1 MTPALSF
8 EELLAWSDEST
19 QRWFQFLAEN
29 PAVLD
34 LPCGIYGTSNVLG
47 LVRHIVVVEMRHA
60 QRLSGETVYTYEQF
74 PDGPLDALLALHAEA
89 IARFRKLLAD
99 PTQDWA
105 AEMEFVTLTAGTL
118 RSSRRKLLAHTL
130 LHAVRH
136 WAQLSTLTRAADFP
150 TGFAGDLLLSSVL
163 R

>member
-19 QRWFQFLAEN
+19 QRWFQFLAKN

-60 QRLSGETVYTYEQF
+60 QRLSGETVLSHEQF
-74 PDGPLDALLALHAEA
+74 PDGPLDALLAIHTEA
-89 IARFRKLLAD
+89 TARFRKLLAD

-105 AEMEFVTLTAGTL
+105 AEMEFMSLTAGVL

-136 WAQLSTLTRAADFP
+136 WAQLSTLTRGAGFP

>member
-1 MTPALSF
+1 
-8 EELLAWSDEST
+8 
-19 QRWFQFLAEN
+19 
-29 PAVLD
+29 
-34 LPCGIYGTSNVLG
+34 
-47 LVRHIVVVEMRHA
+47 MRHA

>member
-47 LVRHIVVVEMRHA
+47 LVRHIVVVEMRHG
-60 QRLSGETVYTYEQF
+60 QRLSGETVSTYEQI
-74 PDGPLDALLALHAEA
+74 PDGPLGALLTIHTEA
-89 IARFRKLLAD
+89 VARFRKLLGD
-99 PTQDWA
+99 PAQDWA
-105 AEMEFVTLTAGTL
+105 AEMEFTTLSAGTV
-118 RSSRRKLLAHTL
+118 RDSRRKLMAHAL
-130 LHAVRH
+130 MHSIRH
-136 WAQLSTLTRAADFP
+136 WAQLSTLTRAAGFP
-150 TGFAGDLLLSSVL
+150 TGFAGDLLASSALS
-163 R
+163 